1 MTSVQGHR
9 PGSTANDV
17 RDDTDDPI
25 AEEAMETHGTWQP
38 LAAPFDIN
46 DNGKLDPRE
55 RRALPDSAFAFPN
68 QRELPLV
75 DADLTREAI
84 AELRRVIGVTEEERR
99 IAATNIRAAAQ
110 HFGIETHE
118 R

>member
-1 MTSVQGHR
+1 MTTGRHER
-9 PGSTANDV
+9 PRTTH
-17 RDDTDDPI
+17 DDNQAYTDHPI
-25 AEEAMETHGTWQP
+25 GEDAMEMHVTWQP
-38 LAAPFDIN
+38 LAEPFDIN

-84 AELRRVIGVTEEERR
+84 AELRRVSGVSEEERLV
-99 IAATNIRAAAQ
+99 AATNIQAAAR